1 MSKLWRDSFF
11 WLAAM
16 LMGIMSL
23 LIYAQ
28 SITFL
33 DWLPNL
39 EEWQLSYL
47 AIERII
53 FLLLVILASWR
64 YGMRGGVIAILI
76 AGVIALPHAFQIIE
90 SFDQLDLLLEL
101 IIICTVGFTLSWLIS
116 TNEKRRAKLQ
126 ESHNRL
132 EQRVNERT
140 AELIEAHKKVEQE
153 LAERKIADSK
163 LNDLYQRE
171 KDLRQELELEMDK
184 RIEFTRALV
193 HELKTPL
200 TPLMT
205 ASDYLATTL
214 EKEPLLSFAKNV
226 NLGAHNLNRRI
237 NELLDL
243 ARGEVGM
250 LELKGQLIDPLP
262 MIKDLASYMAPE
274 AAKNEQSFT
283 VELPSSLS
291 SIWADEDRLR
301 QVILNLVSN
310 AFKFTR
316 KKGKITLRANEKNGN
331 LIVEVQD
338 TGCGISINEQ
348 KWLFQP
354 YHRLK
359 SDRERLGGLGL
370 GLSLSKMLVELHGG
384 KIWAKS
390 QEDKGSTFSFSIPL
404 KRLPK

>member
-1 MSKLWRDSFF
+1 MGKLWRDSYF

-16 LMGIMSL
+16 LMAVMGL

-28 SITFL
+28 NLTFL
-33 DWLPNL
+33 DWLPYL

-47 AIERII
+47 ALERII

-64 YGMRGGVIAILI
+64 YGMQGGVIAILT
-76 AGVIALPHAFQIIE
+76 AGAIALPHAFQIIE

-101 IIICTVGFTLSWLIS
+101 IIIITVGFTLSWLIS
-116 TNEKRRAKLQ
+116 TNEKRRARLQ

-140 AELIEAHKKVEQE
+140 KELFEAHKKVEQE

-163 LNDLYQRE
+163 LNELYQRE
-171 KDLRQELELEMDK
+171 KDLRQELELEMNK

-200 TPLMT
+200 TPLLT

-214 EKEPLLSFAKNV
+214 KEEPLLSFAKNV

-237 NELLDL
+237 DELLDL

-250 LELKGQLIDPLP
+250 LELKSEIIDPLQ
-262 MIKDLASYMAPE
+262 MVKDLASYMAPD
-274 AAKNEQSFT
+274 AAKNEQSFI
-283 VELPSSLS
+283 VELPASLS
-291 SIWADEDRLR
+291 NIWADEDRLR
-301 QVILNLVSN
+301 QVILNLLSN

-316 KKGKITLRANEKNGN
+316 KKGKIILRAVEKNGN

-390 QEDKGSTFSFSIPL
+390 EEDKGSTFSFSIPL